1 MQNQIKILNKIN
13 SFNKTISV
21 ESDKSL
27 SIRAVLLASQAIG
40 ISSISNIL
48 ESEDVMST
56 IKSIKKLGIEC
67 KKIGNKYKILGYGLN
82 GFDIKKKT
90 TIHAGNSGTFARLIL
105 GLLVKTKKI
114 VKLTGDKSLS
124 KRDFSRIT
132 EPLKEFGVNIK
143 SKKKSLPI
151 EILGSEFLKPINYLE
166 NKGSAQ
172 CKSAV
177 MLAALNTPGVTKIK
191 AVSSRDHTEKMFK
204 HLKIPIKIRSRKKFD
219 LIEIQGLCQFDA
231 FDYIIP
237 GDISSSAFFIAL
249 TILSHNSRI
258 RIKNVNINK
267 TRIGV
272 VTILKK
278 MNCKIRFKNKKIY
291 KGEEIADII
300 VENSKNIKGINCPA
314 YLNSSAIDEFLII
327 FLIAAKAKGIS
338 NFKNLGELNKK
349 ESPRLDIAVNF
360 LKMLDI
366 KVERKN
372 NDIKIYGNPYLK
384 ISKKLHI
391 KNYLKDHRVFM
402 MSCIAA
408 LSFIEKGEVIIEDKD
423 SINTSFPSFLNIL
436 KQLGA
441 IIK

>member
-1 MQNQIKILNKIN
+1 
-13 SFNKTISV
+13 
-21 ESDKSL
+21 
-27 SIRAVLLASQAIG
+27 
-40 ISSISNIL
+40 
-48 ESEDVMST
+48 
-56 IKSIKKLGIEC
+56 
-67 KKIGNKYKILGYGLN
+67 
-82 GFDIKKKT
+82 
-90 TIHAGNSGTFARLIL
+90 
-105 GLLVKTKKI
+105 
-114 VKLTGDKSLS
+114 
-124 KRDFSRIT
+124 
-132 EPLKEFGVNIK
+132 
-143 SKKKSLPI
+143 
-151 EILGSEFLKPINYLE
+151 
-166 NKGSAQ
+166 
-172 CKSAV
+172 
-177 MLAALNTPGVTKIK
+177 
-191 AVSSRDHTEKMFK
+191 
-204 HLKIPIKIRSRKKFD
+204 
-219 LIEIQGLCQFDA
+219 
-231 FDYIIP
+231 
-237 GDISSSAFFIAL
+237 
-249 TILSHNSRI
+249 
-258 RIKNVNINK
+258 
-267 TRIGV
+267 
-272 VTILKK
+272 
-278 MNCKIRFKNKKIY
+278 MNCNIRFKHKKIY